1 MKVLYFLVLV
11 ALLSL
16 QGCDQ
21 RKDAAEMALTTAG
34 TGEEPLPDELVMEL
48 NEQTLKDTVVKTE
61 EEWRKILT
69 PEEYRVLRNEGT
81 EQPFANEYNKNKKK
95 GIYAC
100 AACGNPMFTSETKFE
115 SGTGWPS
122 FYAPISEKRVKEV
135 DDRTL
140 GMLRTEVECARC
152 GSHIGHVF
160 DDGPEPTGLRYCLN
174 SVALD
179 FTEKE

>member
-1 MKVLYFLVLV
+1 MKTLYFLVLA

-16 QGCDQ
+16 LACAQQ
-21 RKDAAEMALTTAG
+21 KDSAEGALTMAG
-34 TGEEPLPDELVMEL
+34 TGEEPLSDELVKDL
-48 NEQTLKDTVVKTE
+48 NEQTMNDTVAKTE

-69 PEEYRVLRNEGT
+69 PEEYRVLRKGGT
-81 EQPFANEYNKNKKK
+81 ESPFVNEYHIHKKQ

-100 AACGNPMFTSETKFE
+100 AACGNPMFSSETKFE
-115 SGTGWPS
+115 SATGWPS

-135 DDRTL
+135 KDRTQ
-140 GMLRTEVECARC
+140 GMLHTEVQCARC
-152 GSHIGHVF
+152 GSHIGGVF

-179 FTEKE
+179 FIEKK

>member
-1 MKVLYFLVLV
+1 MQTVYFLIFVI
-11 ALLSL
+11 LLSL
-16 QGCDQ
+16 QGCAQ
-21 RKDAAEMALTTAG
+21 RNDAAERALTTAG
-34 TGEEPLPDELVMEL
+34 TGEEPLPDVLVQEL
-48 NEQTLKDTVVKTE
+48 NSQSLEDTVVKTE
-61 EEWRKILT
+61 EEWRRILT
-69 PEEYRVLRNEGT
+69 AEEYRVLRNEGT
-81 EQPFANEYNKNKKK
+81 ELPFANDYNKNKKK
-95 GIYAC
+95 GFYAC

-135 DDRTL
+135 DDLTL

-160 DDGPEPTGLRYCLN
+160 DDGPPPTGLRYCLN

-179 FTEKE
+179 FKEIE